1 MSNGSSNDWQTLARF
16 TYSSQPGN
24 ERLAMEQVA
33 SSVQALGF
41 SKVEL
46 ERLKTAVAE
55 ATMNA
60 MEHGNHYQADLPVD
74 IQVLASSSNLMVRIT
89 DQSGGKPIPEHTAP
103 DLAAKLE
110 GRQSPRGWG
119 LFLIQNM
126 VDELHVTSDQKHH
139 TIELLVHRKGGQNDP
154 AAV

>member
-1 MSNGSSNDWQTLARF
+1 MSTGSTDEWRTLGSF

-33 SSVQALGF
+33 ASVRDLEF
-41 SKVEL
+41 SKTEI

-55 ATMNA
+55 GTMNA

-74 IQVLASSSNLMVRIT
+74 IQVLASNDDLLVRIT
-89 DQSGGKPIPEHTAP
+89 DHRGDQPIPEHTAP
-103 DLAAKLE
+103 DLDAKLE

-126 VDELHVTSDQKHH
+126 VDELHVKTDREHH
-139 TIELLVHRKGGQNDP
+139 TLELVVHLKKEP
-154 AAV
+154 K